1 MEQAI
6 SDFFIAG
13 SVVEC
18 GCAPTVV
25 NPLSVSIQANGKKRF
40 ILDLRYPNQLFR
52 NPTLRYPPSLFWG
65 IFNQRMKAKFATSG
79 HHINTKTIFCDLKP
93 EKKQWRF
100 NCYPPAV
107 SVKLIINLVLGRDF
121 HFSLLVLE
129 ILNKGKYHSPMSKK
143 MHKR

>member
-1 MEQAI
+1 
-6 SDFFIAG
+6 
-13 SVVEC
+13 
-18 GCAPTVV
+18 
-25 NPLSVSIQANGKKRF
+25 
-40 ILDLRYPNQLFR
+40 
-52 NPTLRYPPSLFWG
+52 
-65 IFNQRMKAKFATSG
+65 MKAKFATSG

>member
-1 MEQAI
+1 MGDAVLE
-6 SDFFIAG
+6 DFRG
-13 SVVEC
+13 KD
-18 GCAPTVV
+18 CAFV
-25 NPLSVSIQANGKKRF
+25 ANWLRGKG
-40 ILDLRYPNQLFR
+40 
-52 NPTLRYPPSLFWG
+52 LRYPPRLFWG

-93 EKKQWRF
+93 EKQQWRF

-129 ILNKGKYHSPMSKK
+129 NLNKGKYHSSMSKK
-143 MHKR
+143 MHNYGSWFSFFSI

>member
-1 MEQAI
+1 MHEETFCFKGA
-6 SDFFIAG
+6 
-13 SVVEC
+13 
-18 GCAPTVV
+18 
-25 NPLSVSIQANGKKRF
+25 VSRNSAKLGNYKMPVKRNVKMKVTQQIQQMPRMGKTEE
-40 ILDLRYPNQLFR
+40 DLRYPPR
-52 NPTLRYPPSLFWG
+52 LFWG

-79 HHINTKTIFCDLKP
+79 HHIQTKTIFCDLKP

-129 ILNKGKYHSPMSKK
+129 NVNKGKYHSPMSKK
-143 MHKR
+143 MRKR